1 MTPKTMKTIK
11 TGALRGV
18 EKQGIIV
25 TLVLVLVNLLFGS
38 HELAL
43 GAGLGG
49 VIMLANFLALRWLVS
64 SLLINKSNSKA
75 SGIFTVILKMVAFI
89 GAVVI
94 LFFFL
99 KISIYGFLIG
109 VTAIWIVIIG
119 ESLRSLKD
127 GTL

>member
-1 MTPKTMKTIK
+1 MTLKTMKTIK
-11 TGALRGV
+11 TGALGGV
-18 EKQGIIV
+18 EKRGLVV

-38 HELAL
+38 RELAL

-49 VIMLANFLALRWLVS
+49 GIMLANFLALRLLVS

-75 SGIFTVILKMVAFI
+75 SGILTVILKMVAFI

-94 LFFFL
+94 LFLFL

-109 VTAIWIVIIG
+109 VTAIWIIIIG